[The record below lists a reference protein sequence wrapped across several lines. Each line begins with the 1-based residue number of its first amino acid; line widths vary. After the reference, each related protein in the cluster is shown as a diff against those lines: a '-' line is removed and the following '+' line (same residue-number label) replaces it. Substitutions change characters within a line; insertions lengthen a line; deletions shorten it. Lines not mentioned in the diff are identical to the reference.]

1 MLDGATGV
9 DAFVFGQDSVVPNPT
24 TDAAREAETDT
35 GEDFTQSQGD
45 KLDFRGLKEHA
56 LFRGGERLSFLST
69 EGAAFTGVKG
79 QVRYEQDQ
87 DKDETYVQVGL
98 DGNGGVDFQVTPDE
112 SLTLTAADLLL
123 G

>member
-1 MLDGATGV
+1 MLDGGTGV
-9 DAFVFGQDSVVPNPT
+9 DTFVFGQDSVVPNPT
-24 TDAAREAETDT
+24 TDAEREAETDT
-35 GEDFTQSQGD
+35 GEDFTQSQVD
-45 KLDFRGLKEHA
+45 KLDFRGLKEHS
-56 LFRGGERLSFLST
+56 LFRGGERLSFLAT